1 MAQLKIALVV
11 IVYGKTLQQSLTIQD
26 LLKFKY
32 PLSQLL
38 IVNNGPEK
46 ISENDLYIQ
55 QLGQI
60 HHQVILQ
67 NQLQNKPLSWI
78 YNDFIQGCTADYYV
92 LFDDD
97 TEINQ
102 QYQDILFNLQDVD
115 LELPEIRARCDL
127 KPRFPMVNSKL
138 LNQRG
143 DIIQPNSIY
152 SVGSGL
158 IISNNIKNFFKEKN
172 IEIFDSH
179 FAFYGV
185 DTTFFTR
192 INQFIQQGYQFK
204 ISSNTYLNHSLSL
217 TEEEL
222 TPWRRDEFIY
232 ENVLTLKYYSSS
244 TWSRNLK
251 LFKLIYRKLTKF
263 SLHEAKLV
271 LKTFISGKHPRCYE

>member
-78 YNDFIQGCTADYYV
+78 YNDFIQSCTADYYV

-102 QYQDILFNLQDVD
+102 QYQDILFNLHDVD

-127 KPRFPMVNSKL
+127 KPRFPLVNSKL

-185 DTTFFTR
+185 DTTFFIR
-192 INQFIQQGYQFK
+192 MNQFIQQGHQFK
-204 ISSNTYLNHSLSL
+204 LSSNTYLNHSLSL
-217 TEEEL
+217 TEEAL
-222 TPWRRDEFIY
+222 TPWRKNEFIY
-232 ENVLTLKYYSSS
+232 ENILTLKYYSSNMI
-244 TWSRNLK
+244 TMNLK
-251 LFKLIYRKLTKF
+251 LIKLIFRKMKKGELAELKI
-263 SLHEAKLV
+263 A
-271 LKTFISGKHPRCYE
+271 LKTFITGKHPRCMS

>member
-38 IVNNGPEK
+38 IVNNGPEE

-143 DIIQPNSIY
+143 NIIQPDSIY

-185 DTTFFTR
+185 DTTFFIR
-192 INQFIQQGYQFK
+192 VNQFIQQGHQFK
-204 ISSNTYLNHSLSL
+204 LSSNTYLNHSLSL
-217 TEEEL
+217 TEEAL
-222 TPWRRDEFIY
+222 TPWRKNEFIY
-232 ENVLTLKYYSSS
+232 ENILTLKYYSNNMI
-244 TWSRNLK
+244 TMNLK
-251 LFKLIYRKLTKF
+251 LIKLIFRKMKKGELGELKI
-263 SLHEAKLV
+263 A
-271 LKTFISGKHPRCYE
+271 LKTFITGKHPRCNI

>member
-11 IVYGKTLQQSLTIQD
+11 IVYGKTLEKSLTIHD

-38 IVNNGPEK
+38 IVNNGPEA
-46 ISENDLYIQ
+46 ISENDLCIQ
-55 QLGQI
+55 ELSQI
-60 HHQVILQ
+60 HQQVTLQ

-78 YNDFIQGCTADYYV
+78 YNDFIQDYDADYYV

-97 TEINQ
+97 TEINE
-102 QYQDILFNLQDVD
+102 QYQDVLFNLNDVD
-115 LELPEIRARCDL
+115 FELPEIRARCDL

-138 LNQRG
+138 LQQRG
-143 DIIQPNSIY
+143 DIIQPSSIY

-158 IISNNIKNFFKEKN
+158 IISNRIKTFFKLQN
-172 IEIFDSH
+172 MEIFDSH

-192 INQFIQQGYQFK
+192 INQFIQQGHQFK
-204 ISSNTYLNHSLSL
+204 FSSNTCLNHSLSL

-244 TWSRNLK
+244 TWSRSLK
-251 LFKLIYRKLTKF
+251 LFKLIYRKLIKF
-263 SLHEAKLV
+263 SFHDVNLV
-271 LKTFISGKHPRCYE
+271 LKTFIRGKHPRC

>member
-46 ISENDLYIQ
+46 ISENNLYIQ

-204 ISSNTYLNHSLSL
+204 ISSNTYLNH
-217 TEEEL
+217 
-222 TPWRRDEFIY
+222 
-232 ENVLTLKYYSSS
+232 
-244 TWSRNLK
+244 
-251 LFKLIYRKLTKF
+251 
-263 SLHEAKLV
+263 
-271 LKTFISGKHPRCYE
+271 